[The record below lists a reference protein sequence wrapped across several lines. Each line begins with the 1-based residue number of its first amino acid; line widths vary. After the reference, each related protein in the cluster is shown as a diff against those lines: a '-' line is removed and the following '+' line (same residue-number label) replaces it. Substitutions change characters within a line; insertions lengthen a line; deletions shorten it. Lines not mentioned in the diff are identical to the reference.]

1 MLPRNTP
8 DLPRLFGDVVR
19 FEIELWDAVDARLKA
34 ECDLPLGRFLPMRV
48 VARRPGCRVQD
59 IAEELRVTV
68 GGISKV
74 VDRVEA
80 AGHCARRPNPDDKRS
95 SLIHLTPAGE
105 RLLARAEETFATELD
120 RLLGDALPPG
130 GLADFAAVLTRLQ
143 AALSAKPPA
152 EQPPTRKPPAEQ
164 PPAANP
170 RSERSPR

>member
-8 DLPRLFGDVVR
+8 DLRQLFSDVVR

-34 ECDLPLGRFLPMRV
+34 DCDLPLGRFLPMRV
-48 VARRPGCRVQD
+48 MAGRPGCRVQD
-59 IAEELRVTV
+59 IAGELRVTV

-105 RLLARAEETFATELD
+105 QRLAAAEAAFAAELD
-120 RLLGDALPPG
+120 RLLGDALPAG
-130 GLADFAAVLTRLQ
+130 GLADFAGVLARLR
-143 AALSAKPPA
+143 AALSDKLPSGRSPADASPADKPPA
-152 EQPPTRKPPAEQ
+152 E
-164 PPAANP
+164 
-170 RSERSPR
+170 RSPR